1 MKHLVLASASPR
13 RAELL
18 RQIGL
23 EFDVVISNAPED
35 IPSGPLDPGKLVIDL
50 AVAKVTQVARSL
62 TEGIIIGADTVV
74 VSDNRVLGKPVSAK
88 EAVAMLTALSG
99 QKHRVFTGVAI
110 AEASTGKLVT
120 DYEMTEVKFHPLSP
134 AAIQAYVN
142 SGEPFDKAGA
152 YGIQGLGAVLVER
165 IEGCY
170 FNVVGL
176 PLSKL
181 VRMLE
186 GFGVSI
192 WWEHYGESTYN

>member
-23 EFDVVISNAPED
+23 KFDVVISNAPED
-35 IPSGPLDPGKLVIDL
+35 VPSGPLDPGKLVMDL
-50 AVAKVTQVARSL
+50 AAAKVTQVAHSL
-62 TEGIIIGADTVV
+62 TESVIIGADTVV
-74 VSDNRVLGKPVSAK
+74 VLANRILGKPASPE

-99 QKHRVFTGVAI
+99 EKHRVFTGVAL
-110 AEASTGKLVT
+110 AEVSTGKLVT
-120 DYEMTEVKFHPLSP
+120 DYEMTEVTFRSLSP
-134 AAIQAYVN
+134 AEVRAYVN
-142 SGEPFDKAGA
+142 TGEPLDKAGA
-152 YGIQGLGAVLVER
+152 YGIQGLGAVFVER

-186 GFGVSI
+186 GCGVSI
-192 WWEHYGESTYN
+192 WRECYGAST

>member
-23 EFDVVISNAPED
+23 EFDVVISNAPEEV
-35 IPSGPLDPGKLVIDL
+35 PSGPLDPGKLVMDL
-50 AVAKVTQVARSL
+50 AAAKVTQVAHSL
-62 TEGIIIGADTVV
+62 TTESVIIGADTVV
-74 VSDNRVLGKPVSAK
+74 VLDNRILGKPASPE

-99 QKHRVFTGVAI
+99 EKHRVFTGVAL
-110 AEASTGKLVT
+110 AEAATGKLVT
-120 DYEMTEVKFHPLSP
+120 DYEMTEVTFRTLSP
-134 AAIQAYVN
+134 AEIRAYVN
-142 SGEPFDKAGA
+142 TGEPLDKAGA

-186 GFGVSI
+186 GCGVSI
-192 WWEHYGESTYN
+192 WREYYGAST